1 MYQYK
6 IQSMQIHPEGY
17 VSVKVSL
24 DSKDKHIIV
33 LRFTNG
39 FIEYLEYLIDGVP
52 SEEEIKNILEK
63 LLTDDDN
70 LYLIRLTRIALGNDL
85 IKKQLKAR
93 QNGIFGI
100 DSARWRKIGIFL
112 VLNLICI
119 DFYFCG
125 ILKVSNCHG

>member
-1 MYQYK
+1 
-6 IQSMQIHPEGY
+6 MQLHSEGY
-17 VSVKVSL
+17 ASVKVSL
-24 DSKDKHIIV
+24 DLKDKHIIV
-33 LRFTNG
+33 LKFMNG
-39 FIEYLEYLIDGVP
+39 FIEDLIDGVP

-100 DSARWRKIGIFL
+100 DSTKWKKIVGKVEEEEL
-112 VLNLICI
+112 ELILTE
-119 DFYFCG
+119 G
-125 ILKVSNCHG
+125 LSE

>member
-6 IQSMQIHPEGY
+6 IQSMQMHSEGY
-17 VSVKVSL
+17 VAVKVSL

-33 LRFTNG
+33 LKFTNG
-39 FIEYLEYLIDGVP
+39 FIEYLEYIIDGVP
-52 SEEEIKNILEK
+52 SEEEIKNMLQK

-85 IKKQLKAR
+85 IKKQLKAS

-100 DSARWRKIGIFL
+100 DSTKWKKIVGKVEEEEL
-112 VLNLICI
+112 DLILTE
-119 DFYFCG
+119 G
-125 ILKVSNCHG
+125 LSE

>member
-6 IQSMQIHPEGY
+6 IQSMQLHSEGY
-17 VSVKVSL
+17 ASVKVSL
-24 DSKDKHIIV
+24 DLKDKHIIV
-33 LRFTNG
+33 LKFMNG
-39 FIEYLEYLIDGVP
+39 FIEDLIDGAP

-100 DSARWRKIGIFL
+100 DSTKWKKIVGKVEEEEL
-112 VLNLICI
+112 ELILI
-119 DFYFCG
+119 EG
-125 ILKVSNCHG
+125 LSE

>member
-100 DSARWRKIGIFL
+100 DSARWRKIVNKIEAEEL
-112 VLNLICI
+112 EI
-119 DFYFCG
+119 
-125 ILKVSNCHG
+125 ILAEGLEDI

>member
-6 IQSMQIHPEGY
+6 IQSIQMHSEGY
-17 VSVKVSL
+17 VAVKVSL
-24 DSKDKHIIV
+24 DSKSEHIIV

-39 FIEYLEYLIDGVP
+39 FIEDLIDGVP
-52 SEEEIKNILEK
+52 SEEEIKNMLQK

-100 DSARWRKIGIFL
+100 DSTKWKKIVGKVEEEEL
-112 VLNLICI
+112 ELILTE
-119 DFYFCG
+119 G
-125 ILKVSNCHG
+125 LSE